1 MRFRLG
7 DMATGLLPPNPLL
20 KGYSGANSK
29 RVTKDMLK
37 LLKDF
42 EPHVLFSGGK
52 DSLVAMHMTKKIA
65 KLRRKMVKA
74 IHVDTT
80 VSTPGNKEYVE
91 RACQE
96 MGVELIV
103 LKPKVDYFTLVE
115 KWGFPVLTRRWC
127 KKYLK
132 VFPVRDFMRTK
143 GQDNVILVDGVRAQ
157 ESWIKRSIRRQVVEK
172 PWRTYHEVIKCQVIH
187 PVYDWSFDSINKYIE
202 VNELTQNPL
211 YEKYGRAF
219 DCWCTVFKSPA
230 DMATL
235 AVKDPRFFH
244 NLVQLEGTQRN
255 GGSALFDRT
264 HSRRIYLRDI
274 EAHPGQYLDTECTKT
289 CACMTM

>member
-1 MRFRLG
+1 MGTGVIAANRLS
-7 DMATGLLPPNPLL
+7 
-20 KGYSGANSK
+20 KGYSSANFP

-37 LLKDF
+37 LFRDS

-52 DSLVAMHMTKKIA
+52 DSLVAMHIARKITRSIRKKV
-65 KLRRKMVKA
+65 RA

-80 VSTPGNKEYVE
+80 VSTPGNKEYVK
-91 RACQE
+91 RTCDE
-96 MGVELIV
+96 MGVELIM

-115 KWGFPVLTRRWC
+115 RWGFPVMTRRWC

-132 VFPVRDFMRTK
+132 VFPVRDYLRNK
-143 GQDNVILVDGVRAQ
+143 DPDSVILVDGVRAQ
-157 ESWIKRSIRRQVVEK
+157 ESWIKRSIRRQIVEK
-172 PWRTYHEVIKCQVIH
+172 PWRTFHEVMKCQVVH

-202 VNELTQNPL
+202 SNKLVENPL

-235 AVKDPRFFH
+235 AIKSPRFYH
-244 NLVQLEGTQRN
+244 KLVQLEGTQRN
-255 GGSALFDRT
+255 GGSALFDRQ
-264 HSRRIYLRDI
+264 HSRRVYLRDI
-274 EAHPGQYLDTECTKT
+274 EAQPELYLAEPCTKS
-289 CACMTM
+289 CACMTT